1 MAGTDRS
8 VINDGP
14 DDSDEGFEQG
24 DCSSSG
30 GHPEEPASLPL
41 LRFRRSAEHIFE
53 RHLVP
58 KLIQELFCTLPPDVL
73 TRELTEIMTVLTHVA
88 EDSFYKAEVLELIPD
103 VAAQAI
109 ESSARVSALKDVVGE
124 YLIPIVVRN
133 LGSCETNVDKAAQTA
148 LVQMIKRGHIS
159 QLQVEIQVCPAI
171 LALSKLDDEQDVD
184 TGAVVLMI
192 RLATLLGRDITER
205 IFLPRFVELC
215 CGSMFYIRKILA
227 SRIGTLCT
235 VVGREAF
242 EKMVLP
248 CYLGM
253 CVDEIRDVRKS
264 CAEVMMFVSLMC
276 DAALRREL
284 LAPAFVKLLQDE
296 CRWVRMS
303 AFQMLG
309 PFIASFATPPL
320 TRIGTSSS
328 GEAVLVNLCDGCEF
342 TQKGGLE
349 QFSYNSMAA
358 SRDRIAF
365 CIDDN
370 ADGDDDADADV
381 RYHRVVEGREAPLR
395 GRPDGEQIGTPPTEP
410 GGDDLRAAAAVTE
423 AETKQPPIGG
433 DSSRAVSNAP
443 PSSDSNCDSS
453 SVVNNVNKARQD
465 IVPQDLVDYYVS
477 MCQSR
482 TATEVD
488 CDMSYYCAYS
498 FPAVALTLGR
508 ENYPLLHDTLILLSS
523 NMQYKVRRA
532 VASSLHIVADVIG
545 VEGSSEHL
553 VSLFE
558 GFLIDLDE
566 VRVGILKHLSAFLR
580 RVSVAKRVYLL
591 PKLADFLA
599 VENACN
605 WRFREILAEQLTD
618 ALDLFRPQDVVK
630 HAGMCSHALLF
641 DNVAAVR
648 RATLSLATEIV
659 KRIGSKKGLKSY
671 YLAMTAER
679 FAHSKKWKARQ
690 TFGLLCSRLLAQ
702 HALPPQ
708 EFASEVL
715 PHLLDLS
722 WDPVANVRLVV
733 AKCLV
738 ERILTE
744 EYFMD
749 PANDHRMA
757 LETVL
762 RRLQGD
768 KDTEIRRC
776 LENVDL
782 EKRA

>member
-1 MAGTDRS
+1 
-8 VINDGP
+8 
-14 DDSDEGFEQG
+14 
-24 DCSSSG
+24 
-30 GHPEEPASLPL
+30 
-41 LRFRRSAEHIFE
+41 
-53 RHLVP
+53 
-58 KLIQELFCTLPPDVL
+58 
-73 TRELTEIMTVLTHVA
+73 MTVLTHVA

-423 AETKQPPIGG
+423 AETKQVNSPSECSWPLDDFTEYNYWYISPGFVDLAKDHLQQEAVAAPQENSTPTVSQPPIGG